1 MNNNNKKNGYLL
13 IISAVILWSLSGLL
27 VKSVT
32 ATSFWEIILLLF
44 SGIVFQEYL
53 MHYMEAV

>member
-32 ATSFWEIILLLF
+32 ATPLWEIILLLF
-44 SGIVFQEYL
+44 SGVVISGIS
-53 MHYMEAV
+53 